1 MNKLKRNFTE
11 GYIYSNRSNVIINIC
26 FMILGVLAGGA
37 LFLYSGDGGLPY
49 EKLKEMLF
57 EIKNSSSENI
67 FTNALLN
74 NALICGVFYIL
85 SLFYIGTFLSP
96 VYVFIRC
103 VAYGFTSCLVIN
115 AYEWTGV
122 LIVLLGLVP
131 QTILYLCGLIIFSV
145 ETSKQCRYISGCFD
159 KALRKRSVITYF
171 TTSLIPVLILFSG
184 CLVESFV
191 SPHFILWCLK
201 KV

>member
-11 GYIYSNRSNVIINIC
+11 GYIYSNRSNMIINIC
-26 FMILGVLAGGA
+26 FLILGILAGGA
-37 LFLYSGDGGLPY
+37 LFLYSRDGGLPY
-49 EKLKEMLF
+49 EKLKDMLF
-57 EIKNSSSENI
+57 EIKNSSSKNM

-159 KALRKRSVITYF
+159 KTLRKRSVITYF
-171 TTSLIPVLILFSG
+171 TTSLIPVFILFSG

-191 SPHFILWCLK
+191 SPHLILWCLK